1 VEIEMIMEIP
11 VEEEVNTDKILEAET
26 TEVAEGITEAE
37 MAVVETTEAEIIMA
51 VEITETTTI
60 TAISK
65 RDIRLDRLLD

>member
-1 VEIEMIMEIP
+1 MIMEIP